1 MGKQD
6 SRIHFWM
13 LERVGDMK
21 YLQTRTSFLKVTFT
35 SSRLTP
41 ERRQDQ
47 GLDKIS

>member
-1 MGKQD
+1 MDKQD

-21 YLQTRTSFLKVTFT
+21 YLQTRTSFLKVTF